1 MSRSSG
7 FTLIEMLVVIAMMA
21 LLAAAVPFV
30 NHSFIDRV
38 RLTFAVRSVT
48 ARIAM
53 AEAHARA
60 QNMAICLTA
69 PALQNGVAVA
79 VRFQDAADGHPAN
92 SLYVYPDGSATPAT
106 LILDAGRL
114 ARILTVNALDG
125 RVDAGT

>member
-1 MSRSSG
+1 MSRTSG

-48 ARIAM
+48 ARITM

-60 QNMAICLTA
+60 QNVAISLTA
-69 PALQNGVAVA
+69 AVLRNDMVVA
-79 VRFQDAADGHPAN
+79 VRFQDAADGHSATN
-92 SLYVYPDGSATPAT
+92 LYVYPDGSATPAT

-114 ARILTVNALDG
+114 ARTLTVNALDG